1 MVDSVI
7 TRQLSGIRFFYQI
20 LWPRAISDPYLF
32 FCYETKVC
40 FLLMLA

>member
-1 MVDSVI
+1 MVDSEI
-7 TRQLSGIRFFYQI
+7 TRQLSEIRVFRQI

-32 FCYETKVC
+32 FCYEIKVC